1 MVDRRLVLLLAF
13 GVIGS
18 CVADDDD
25 ALNIAQ
31 ETSGV
36 TSQTVVQD
44 NKGGEIKI
52 VTTIRDT
59 SWPASISYNFNSY
72 YGFVPEQSFDKIT
85 IRETTSGNL
94 GYLLSTFISAVPRQ
108 WNPCIDKT
116 IDWHL
121 DLFDALS
128 IGAKDANPV
137 IVQRS
142 LEKLP
147 YTKAALASG
156 KSTDFMNQAFSVD
169 GKFKIDSIIDDAC
182 DTMAIRI
189 NKYRVNKIGSLV
201 YAASLAI
208 PGVKYVASA
217 PLKFGAQVLSFGLS
231 KFANDSIITKFPAS
245 AKDVADAGDIDSKNI
260 ESRKKVEFWLNG
272 TVAGLTVVSALL
284 AHRLQHIYINGY
296 IKVLD
301 LLISAETVAFD
312 HAVAYKK
319 INELK
324 DKLVWFGISNQQA
337 EQLQAVLNKL

>member
-128 IGAKDANPV
+128 IGAKDANAV

-189 NKYRVNKIGSLV
+189 NKYRVNKVGSLV

-208 PGVKYVASA
+208 PGVKYFTSA
-217 PLKFGAQVLSFGLS
+217 PLRYGAQVLNLGFS
-231 KFANDSIITKFPAS
+231 KLANDSVVTKSPAG
-245 AKDVADAGDIDSKNI
+245 AKDISDATDIKA
-260 ESRKKVEFWLNG
+260 EKKDIEFWLNS

-301 LLISAETVAFD
+301 LLVSAEAVTFD
-312 HAVAYKK
+312 RAVAYKK

-324 DKLVWFGISNQQA
+324 DKLVWFGISNQQS